1 MRLLKLHLKAFGPF
15 TDRVLNFGA
24 EAKGLVLVHG
34 PNEAGKTS
42 ALRAMADLRF
52 GIPLQSKDNFLHE
65 HAEMRVGGE
74 FVDRHGK
81 TYSLM
86 RRKGRGATLMCADFD
101 LGGLTVEEAV
111 PPEVE
116 ALLNCGLSKDAYE
129 IMFGLDHRRLREGGQ
144 ALLKGEGDVGAAL
157 FEASAGVR
165 SIPQVLERLD
175 ASARKLFMPG
185 ARGKH
190 ARINEA
196 LATYDDR
203 HTEFKQAQVRPAQ
216 WTEIFKKHQTAA
228 AELAELELRRV
239 AIGRRLLLIKEVRA
253 VAPLLSA
260 LDNATRVLTELTA
273 VTLLSEAASTERAAS
288 EAGLSDARH
297 NAAFAAADA
306 AREQV
311 GLDDRKLDDA
321 ILAIG
326 PAVKR
331 LSASAEA
338 IDQHRREIADAT
350 VDVDSETSLVAAL
363 AAEIDPASV
372 ADHVLVS
379 APTKVQ
385 RAVIH
390 DLLRDAELA
399 RQAFD
404 QHLETGKQSADPQ
417 EAVIEGLPSAEART
431 ALRIAQAEA
440 TRSDGDLKRLAALP
454 AEVKSARRAAS
465 AALAATGLE
474 DEAALKKVR
483 PLLDAEIDAALTE
496 QSGYS
501 TRRAGLEARVGE
513 ITNALPTA
521 LGDRDLLLQ
530 RGSVA
535 TRDDV
540 DLARQHREAGWAL
553 VRGKCVDGTNPS
565 IQDYAGVQPL
575 VQVYELAV
583 VKADQVVDAF
593 ASDTERAAQLQGR
606 NRVIET
612 LERDR
617 DALVQQ
623 LAEID
628 RTDHIRQA
636 SWAESLAALGLPP
649 LSPAALRDWQAL
661 LPTARASCEALQAK
675 LDEFEEGQSKE
686 RAIAARLRAAILGT
700 ALATPTGDQSLS
712 TLAATAAELEDVM
725 KRREAAFHKAAGKD
739 TERERQR
746 QQMAIR
752 ETTLR
757 SALQSAKDALGLAMT
772 ELLLPVDSKVSV
784 ARARL
789 TEFDELIEAKT
800 RLTAA
805 QTRKQRAQE
814 SLSVLTTSAL
824 AIRES
829 LGDAEPT
836 DLRLYAEKIGARLEA
851 AEAVQTARLLA
862 QQAVDSARSS
872 QRDHERTAE
881 RHEKVIATLCVAAG
895 VESIIQLPEAE
906 AQSRRKRDAQEEVD
920 RTGKQLAVASRRSA
934 EELRALLAD
943 QDLAQMD
950 ADEVSHAQEQI
961 QIDERLQITRARE
974 EVARRELEAID
985 GSDTAAAAREGMER
999 AAASV
1004 RSNISPWI
1012 RSKLAHAL
1020 LSEALR
1026 RFRDRA
1032 QGPML
1037 NAASGYFARMTRGEF
1052 ARLHSDDSGKEP
1064 VLVAERSSGPRIR
1077 VEAMSEGT
1085 LDQLYLALRLAALDV
1100 RRAAGVDLPVILD
1113 DILMTSDED
1122 RSGAMLEALADFA
1135 RDSQVIVFTHHRHIA
1150 DIADKHV
1157 SHEALILV
1165 PL

>member
-15 TDRVLNFGA
+15 TDRVLDFGA

-86 RRKGRGATLMCADFD
+86 RRKGRGATLMFADFD

-116 ALLNCGLSKDAYE
+116 ALLNSGLSKDAYE

-185 ARGKH
+185 ARGKN

-253 VAPLLSA
+253 VAPLLST

-273 VTLLSEAASTERAAS
+273 VTLLSEAASTERAAA

-297 NAAFAAADA
+297 NASLAAADA

-321 ILAIG
+321 ILAVG

-331 LSASAEA
+331 LTASAEA
-338 IDQHRREIADAT
+338 IDQHRRDIADAA
-350 VDVDSETSLVAAL
+350 VDVESETSLVSAL
-363 AAEIDPASV
+363 AAKIDPSA
-372 ADHVLVS
+372 ADHVLLS

-399 RQAFD
+399 QQAFD

-417 EAVIEGLPSAEART
+417 EALIEGLPSAEART
-431 ALRIAQAEA
+431 ALRIAQAEVA
-440 TRSDGDLKRLAALP
+440 RSDGDLKRLAALP
-454 AEVKSARRAAS
+454 AEIKSARRAAT

-474 DEAALKKVR
+474 DEAALGGVR
-483 PLLDAEIDAALTE
+483 PLLDAQIDAALTE
-496 QSGYS
+496 QSGHA
-501 TRRAGLEARVGE
+501 TRRAGFEARVTQ
-513 ITNALPTA
+513 INNALPA
-521 LGDRDLLLQ
+521 AIGDRDLLLQ

-540 DLARQHREAGWAL
+540 DLARRHREAGWAL
-553 VRGKCVDGTNPS
+553 VRGKYVDGTSPS
-565 IQDYAGVQPL
+565 IANYAGEEPL
-575 VQVYELAV
+575 AQVYELAV
-583 VKADQVVDAF
+583 SQADQAVDAF

-612 LERDR
+612 LELDR
-617 DALVQQ
+617 DELVR
-623 LAEID
+623 LLEEID
-628 RTDHIRQA
+628 RADRIRQA
-636 SWAESLAALGLPP
+636 SWTEALATLGLPP

-661 LPTARASCEALQAK
+661 LPAARTSRENLQAK
-675 LDEFEEGQSKE
+675 LDEFEEAQSKE
-686 RAIAARLRAAILGT
+686 RALAIRLRAAILGT
-700 ALATPTGDQSLS
+700 ALATPTEDQLLS
-712 TLAATAAELEDVM
+712 TLAATAADLDGVV
-725 KRREAAFHKAAGKD
+725 KRREAAVNKAAGKD
-739 TERERQR
+739 AERERQR
-746 QQMAIR
+746 QQMAVR
-752 ETTLR
+752 ETALKT
-757 SALQSAKDALGLAMT
+757 ALQLSKDALGLAMT
-772 ELLLPVDSKVSV
+772 GLLLPAESNVSV

-789 TEFDELIEAKT
+789 AEFDELVEAT
-800 RLTAA
+800 ARLTAA
-805 QTRKQRAQE
+805 QTKKQRAQQA
-814 SLSVLTTSAL
+814 LSVLTASAV
-824 AIRES
+824 AIRET
-829 LGDAEPT
+829 LGDAEPI
-836 DLRLYAEKIGARLEA
+836 DLRLYVEKIAARLEA
-851 AEAVQTARLLA
+851 AESVQTARLLA
-862 QQAVDSARSS
+862 QQAVDSSSAS

-881 RHEKVIATLCVAAG
+881 RHEQVIATLCAAAG

-906 AQSRRKRDAQEEVD
+906 ARSRRKRDAQEEVD
-920 RTGKQLAVASRRSA
+920 RTGKQLALASRRSA
-934 EELRALLAD
+934 EELRALSVD

-961 QIDERLQITRARE
+961 QVDERLQIERARE

-985 GSDTAAAAREGMER
+985 GSDTAAAAREAMER

-1004 RSNISPWI
+1004 RSNMSPWI

-1037 NAASGYFARMTRGEF
+1037 HAASGYFARMTRGEF
-1052 ARLHSDDSGKEP
+1052 VRLHSDDSGKEP
-1064 VLVAERSSGPRIR
+1064 VLVAERSSGLRIR

-1113 DILMTSDED
+1113 DVLMTSDED
-1122 RSGAMLEALADFA
+1122 RSGVMLEALADFA

-1150 DIADKHV
+1150 DIAIKHV
-1157 SHEALILV
+1157 PHEVLV
-1165 PL
+1165 RVSL

>member
-1 MRLLKLHLKAFGPF
+1 MRLRKLHLKAFGPF
-15 TDRVLNFGA
+15 TDRVLDFGA
-24 EAKGLVLVHG
+24 QAKGVVLVHG

-65 HAEMRVGGE
+65 HAEMRIGGE

-86 RRKGRGATLMCADFD
+86 RRKGRGATLMFADFD
-101 LGGLTVEEAV
+101 LGGLTTEEAV

-116 ALLNCGLSKDAYE
+116 ALLNCGLDKDAYDL
-129 IMFGLDHRRLREGGQ
+129 MFGLDHRRLREGGQ

-185 ARGKH
+185 ARGKN

-228 AELAELELRRV
+228 AELAELELRRL
-239 AIGRRLLLIKEVRA
+239 AIGRRLLLINEVRA
-253 VAPLLSA
+253 VAPLLST

-273 VTLLSEAASTERAAS
+273 VPLLSETVSTERAAA
-288 EAGLSDARH
+288 EAGLFDARH
-297 NAAFAAADA
+297 NATLAAADA
-306 AREQV
+306 TREQA
-311 GLDDRKLDDA
+311 GLDDRRLDDA
-321 ILAIG
+321 ILAVG

-331 LSASAEA
+331 LAASAEA
-338 IDQHRREIADAT
+338 IDQHRRDIADAA
-350 VDVDSETSLVAAL
+350 VDVDSETILVAGL
-363 AAEIDPASV
+363 AAGIDASS
-372 ADHVLVS
+372 ATEQVLS
-379 APTKVQ
+379 RAPTKVQ

-390 DLLRDAELA
+390 ELLRDFELA

-404 QHLETGKQSADPQ
+404 QHLEAGKQSADPQ

-431 ALRIAQAEA
+431 ALRIAQAEV

-454 AEVKSARRAAS
+454 AEIKSARRAAT
-465 AALAATGLE
+465 AALVATGLE
-474 DEAALKKVR
+474 DDAALGAVR
-483 PLLDAEIDAALTE
+483 LLLDAQIDAALTE
-496 QSGYS
+496 QSGYV
-501 TRRAGLEARVGE
+501 TRRAGFEARVTQ
-513 ITNALPTA
+513 IADALPA
-521 LGDRDLLLQ
+521 AIEDRDLLLQ

-540 DLARQHREAGWAL
+540 DVARQHREAGWAL
-553 VRGKCVDGTNPS
+553 VRGKYVDRTISSGDNS
-565 IQDYAGVQPL
+565 AGEEPPA
-575 VQVYELAV
+575 QVYERAV
-583 VKADQVVDAF
+583 SRADQAVDAF
-593 ASDTERAAQLQGR
+593 ASDIERAAQLQGS

-617 DALVQQ
+617 AELVR
-623 LAEID
+623 LLEEID
-628 RTDHIRQA
+628 RADHIRQA
-636 SWAESLAALGLPP
+636 SWTRALSTSGLPS

-661 LPTARASCEALQAK
+661 LPVARTSCEKLQAK
-675 LDEFEEGQSKE
+675 LDEFEEVQSKE
-686 RAIAARLRAAILGT
+686 RALASRLRAAILGT
-700 ALATPTGDQSLS
+700 ALAMPAEDQLLS
-712 TLAATAAELEDVM
+712 TLAATAVDLDGVV
-725 KRREAAFHKAAGKD
+725 KRREAAVNKAAGKD

-746 QQMAIR
+746 QQMAAR
-752 ETTLR
+752 ET
-757 SALQSAKDALGLAMT
+757 ALGTALHSAKDALGLAMT
-772 ELLLPVDSKVSV
+772 GLLLPAESSVSA

-789 TEFDELIEAKT
+789 AEFDALVDAMA

-805 QTRKQRAQE
+805 QVKKQRARQA
-814 SLSVLTTSAL
+814 LSVLATAAL

-829 LGDAEPT
+829 LGDMEPI
-836 DLRLYAEKIGARLEA
+836 DLRLYVERIIARLEA

-862 QQAVDSARSS
+862 HQAVDRASAS
-872 QRDHERTAE
+872 QRDHARTAE
-881 RHEKVIATLCVAAG
+881 RHEKVIATLCAAAG
-895 VESIIQLPEAE
+895 VESVVLMPEAE
-906 AQSRRKRDAQEEVD
+906 ARSRRKRDAQEEVD
-920 RTGKQLAVASRRSA
+920 RTGEQLALASRRSID
-934 EELRALLAD
+934 ELRALLVD
-943 QDLAQMD
+943 QDLAQIN
-950 ADEVSHAQEQI
+950 ADEMSHSQEQI
-961 QIDERLQITRARE
+961 RVDERLRIARGSE
-974 EVARRELEAID
+974 EGARRALEAVD
-985 GSDTAAAAREGMER
+985 GSDTAAAAREAMER

-1004 RSNISPWI
+1004 RANMSPWI

-1037 NAASGYFARMTRGEF
+1037 HAASGYFARMTRGEF
-1052 ARLHSDDSGKEP
+1052 VRLHSDDSGKEP
-1064 VLVAERSSGPRIR
+1064 VLIAERSSGPRIR

-1113 DILMTSDED
+1113 DVLMTSDDD
-1122 RSGAMLEALADFA
+1122 RSGVMLEALADFA
-1135 RDSQVIVFTHHRHIA
+1135 HDSQVIVFTHHRHIV
-1150 DIADKHV
+1150 DIAVRHV
-1157 SHEALILV
+1157 PHEVLVLV